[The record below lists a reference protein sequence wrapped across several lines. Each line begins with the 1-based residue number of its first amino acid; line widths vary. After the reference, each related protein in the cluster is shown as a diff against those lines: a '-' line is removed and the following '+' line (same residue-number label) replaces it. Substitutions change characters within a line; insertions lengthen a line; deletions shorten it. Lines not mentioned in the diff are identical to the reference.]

1 MRLKI
6 LWISLII
13 IIFSFPS
20 VCFSELKKH
29 DRVLKIIPH
38 LPDSK
43 VWEYYGKISNGD
55 IYYNKTN
62 LTKSSDKSY
71 VWIYQTVTDDYKKQ
85 RIEVIK
91 MDDLELSEKF
101 HNYDHSIMLSEIDC
115 KNKKFRLK
123 QMIDY
128 DDKGDLLKNIIYDT
142 DSSNFIPGSLP
153 DTLYQQICVTEKKP
167 LKKKKK

>member
-1 MRLKI
+1 
-6 LWISLII
+6 
-13 IIFSFPS
+13 
-20 VCFSELKKH
+20 
-29 DRVLKIIPH
+29 
-38 LPDSK
+38 
-43 VWEYYGKISNGD
+43 
-55 IYYNKTN
+55 
-62 LTKSSDKSY
+62 
-71 VWIYQTVTDDYKKQ
+71 
-85 RIEVIK
+85 

-153 DTLYQQICVTEKKP
+153 DTLYQKICVTQKKP
-167 LKKKKK
+167 LRNKKK